1 MTVKYLVF
9 DINDKQQKTFSL
21 DFVPRQLFQ
30 HDPKS
35 LSFMLQMPG
44 HCWNGHSP
52 RYGKWNF
59 STRTQVWRLATT
71 DFQLLCNISV

>member
-44 HCWNGHSP
+44 HC
-52 RYGKWNF
+52 
-59 STRTQVWRLATT
+59 
-71 DFQLLCNISV
+71 